1 VFDIGMPEFM
11 IIAVVALVVLGP
23 ERLPD
28 LMRRAGRAYRQMR
41 EMSSQL
47 TGEFQRQ
54 LEEGMKEVEEVSATV
69 NSAWQDATSLDDS
82 AKGPPPKLRQ
92 VPPPSV
98 PASTQADAGP
108 WVLAALH
115 QDSRPEPEA
124 QGAGCAPSPT
134 ALPRRL
140 GTSDPVLDDIDALAD
155 LALMA
160 EDWPDDGRLAVP
172 LPTTVSA
179 AAAPGSATDTSSRSP
194 SAPAADEADHQV
206 QPPQT
211 NGAGRPA
218 VSFAESG
225 LSGSGGRAQ
234 DGERALQL

>member
-54 LEEGMKEVEEVSATV
+54 LEEGMKEVEDVSATV

-98 PASTQADAGP
+98 PASTQVDAGP
-108 WVLAALH
+108 WVVAALH

-124 QGAGCAPSPT
+124 HGAGYVQSPT

-140 GTSDPVLDDIDALAD
+140 GTPDPVLDDIDALAD
-155 LALMA
+155 LVPMA
-160 EDWPDDGRLAVP
+160 EDWPDDDRAALP
-172 LPTTVSA
+172 LPTTVSVA
-179 AAAPGSATDTSSRSP
+179 AATDSTTRASTRSP
-194 SAPAADEADHQV
+194 SAQAAETDHQV
-206 QPPQT
+206 HPPQT
-211 NGAGRPA
+211 NGAGRPT
-218 VSFAESG
+218 VSSGESA
-225 LSGSGGRAQ
+225 LSGSGGRTQ